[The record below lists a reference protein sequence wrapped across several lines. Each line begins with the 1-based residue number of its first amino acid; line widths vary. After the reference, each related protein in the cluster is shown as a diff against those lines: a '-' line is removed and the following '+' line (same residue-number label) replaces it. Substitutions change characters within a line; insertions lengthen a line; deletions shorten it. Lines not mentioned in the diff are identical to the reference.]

1 LTINTFHWRGVY
13 ILKLQLEKL
22 DSIIEEEKITSIILT
37 GPNNIEYFLGVR
49 TIADSPLLLHYEKKG
64 EPKLYVPLLEYY
76 RIRDYLENT
85 NVKVFAVSKSLKP
98 SDASVV
104 DKSFKEIISSFS
116 KEDKIGYDKEYAS
129 PLTTYVLSA
138 LDDKIVDISKHI
150 SKYRMIKEDWEI
162 ENIKKAVTITSKGIL
177 EMVNNLSEN
186 ITETEL
192 SGFFEFRVRRAG
204 VDEYA
209 FPPLVLFK
217 PNNSYPH
224 HLPTSNRL
232 GKRNLVLVDVGVK
245 YGGRCSDLT
254 RMIIW
259 GRKNKEELITI
270 EAVNEAIDNVIDAGQ
285 PGMKASELAE
295 IAIKTLEKYGLSEKF
310 IHGLGHGF
318 GILVHEPPY
327 IRTGSET
334 VLEPGMVFTVEPG
347 VYFAGKYG
355 VRIEEDVLVTKKGLK
370 VLSKELKRVFVT

>member
-1 LTINTFHWRGVY
+1 MTINTFHWRGVC

>member
-1 LTINTFHWRGVY
+1 MRGEY
-13 ILKLQLEKL
+13 ILKHQLEKL
-22 DSIIEEEKITSIILT
+22 ESIMEKENINSIILT
-37 GPNNIEYFLGVR
+37 GPDNIEYFLGVR
-49 TIADSPLLLHYEKKG
+49 TIADSPLLLYYEKKG

-76 RIRDYLENT
+76 RFRDYLENT
-85 NVKVFAVSKSLKP
+85 NVKVYAVSKTLKP
-98 SDASVV
+98 SDAEVI
-104 DKSFKEIISSFS
+104 DKSFREIISSLS
-116 KEDKIGYDKEYAS
+116 KKERIGYDKEYTS
-129 PLTTYVLSA
+129 PLTSYVLSA
-138 LDDKIVDISKHI
+138 LGEKIVDISKHI

-162 ENIKKAVTITSKGIL
+162 ENIKKAVDITEKGIL
-177 EMVNNLSEN
+177 EMVNNLSET

-192 SGFFEFRVRRAG
+192 TGFFEFRVRRAG
-204 VDEYA
+204 IDEYA
-209 FPPLVLFK
+209 FAPLVLFI

-224 HLPTSNRL
+224 HLPTNNRL

-259 GRKNKEELITI
+259 GRKNKEELKAI
-270 EAVNEAIDNVIDAGQ
+270 EAVNEAIDNVIDKGQ

-295 IAIKTLEKYGLSEKF
+295 VAVKTLEKYELTEKF
-310 IHGLGHGF
+310 IHGLGHGI

-334 VLEPGMVFTVEPG
+334 VLEPGMVFTIEPG

-370 VLSKELKRVFVT
+370 VLSEDLERVFIA

>member
-1 LTINTFHWRGVY
+1 M
-13 ILKLQLEKL
+13 KLQLEKL
-22 DSIIEEEKITSIILT
+22 DSIMEEEKITSIILT
-37 GPNNIEYFLGVR
+37 GPDNIEYFLGIR

-76 RIRDYLENT
+76 RFRDYLENT
-85 NVKVFAVSKSLKP
+85 NVRVFAVSKTLKP
-98 SDASVV
+98 SDASII

-116 KEDKIGYDKEYAS
+116 REDKIGYDKEYTS
-129 PLTTYVLSA
+129 PLTSYVLSA
-138 LDDKIVDISKHI
+138 LGDKIVDISKHI

-162 ENIKKAVTITSKGIL
+162 ENIKKAVAITSKGIL
-177 EMVNNLSEN
+177 EIVNNLSEN

-192 SGFFEFRVRRAG
+192 SGFFEFRVRRAD

-209 FPPLVLFK
+209 FPPLILFK

-259 GRKNKEELITI
+259 GRKNKEELRAI
-270 EAVNEAIDNVIDAGQ
+270 EAVNEAIDNVIDAAQ

-327 IRTGSET
+327 IRRGSET
-334 VLEPGMVFTVEPG
+334 VLEPRMVFTVEPG

-355 VRIEEDVLVTKKGLK
+355 VRIEEDVIVTKKGLRI
-370 VLSKELKRVFVT
+370 LSKNLKRVFIT